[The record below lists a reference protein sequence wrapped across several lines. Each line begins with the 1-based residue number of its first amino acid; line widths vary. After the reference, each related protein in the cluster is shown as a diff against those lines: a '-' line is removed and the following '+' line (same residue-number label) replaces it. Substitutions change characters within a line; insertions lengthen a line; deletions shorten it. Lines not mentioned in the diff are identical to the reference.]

1 MAFAEWEFF
10 YARVTQQAYLDVAT
24 PVVGSGSLRLV
35 GSADGPGAIQGRW
48 AQASNRGFRQG
59 RVSTL
64 VQPVAGETGQ
74 DMYGVY
80 GATSQ
85 DDLTGTTGTAY
96 AALLVV
102 GSTPETWEVRLVKVT
117 AGFGSPLTVMQ
128 TTPVTM
134 AFGQTLALQLQWLS
148 ESSFGTALRVAIG
161 RALDYSDLV
170 ACPIVQEPGVLLTSS
185 QGEGPLAVLTA
196 SGDCKFDQSQNE
208 EI

>member
-1 MAFAEWEFF
+1 MFAQWEWF
-10 YARVTQQAYLDVAT
+10 YAHPTQQAYVDVST
-24 PVVGSGSLRLV
+24 PVVGTGSLRLQ
-35 GSADGPGAIQGRW
+35 GSASGTGAICGRW
-48 AQASNRGFRQG
+48 AQESNRGFRQG
-59 RVSTL
+59 RATTL
-64 VQPVAGETGQ
+64 IKPMAGEAGQ

-117 AGFGSPLTVMQ
+117 AGFGSALTVLQ
-128 TTPVTM
+128 TTPLPM

-148 ESSFGTALRVAIG
+148 ETSFGTALRLAIG

-170 ACPIVQEPGVLLTSS
+170 AQSIVQEPGVLLTSS
-185 QGEGPLAVLTA
+185 QGEGPMAYLTA
-196 SGDCKFDQSQNE
+196 NGDCHIDQTQLE

>member
-1 MAFAEWEFF
+1 LAFAQWEFF
-10 YARVTQQAYLDVAT
+10 YAHATQQAYVDVST
-24 PVVGSGSLRLV
+24 PVVGTGSLRLV
-35 GSADGPGAIQGRW
+35 GSADGTGAICGRW

-64 VQPVAGETGQ
+64 VQPVAGVAGQ

-102 GSTPETWEVRLVKVT
+102 GSTPDTWEVRLVHVT
-117 AGFGSPLTVMQ
+117 AGFGSALTVLQ
-128 TTPVTM
+128 TTPVEM

-148 ESSFGTALRVAIG
+148 ESSFGTALRVATG

-170 ACPIVQEPGVLLTSS
+170 ARPIVQEPGVLLQSS
-185 QGEGPLAVLTA
+185 AGEGPMAVLTA
-196 SGDCKFDQSQNE
+196 SGDCRFDQSQNE
-208 EI
+208 EM